1 MLALS
6 SDKLLALRTHLK
18 KFYRLNIQAVS
29 LMTVE
34 NGSPKNS
41 EDDVRPK
48 VVSIVEL
55 LDRLHD
61 LFSAQARIL
70 KHRQLMASG
79 VRHHVVD
86 DIIVFLEIGVE
97 LGPWIGVRHGNLNR
111 FRVQFHGQLYG
122 LLNRFFCLTG
132 KPNLKIT
139 LHDDPQLFTVFHESP
154 SLFNGRSLLD
164 VL

>member
-48 VVSIVEL
+48 GISIVEL

-70 KHRQLMASG
+70 KQPQFMASG
-79 VRHHVVD
+79 VPHHGVA

-97 LGPWIGVRHGNLNR
+97 LGPRIVG
-111 FRVQFHGQLYG
+111 GQ
-122 LLNRFFCLTG
+122 
-132 KPNLKIT
+132 
-139 LHDDPQLFTVFHESP
+139 
-154 SLFNGRSLLD
+154 
-164 VL
+164 